1 MSQQST
7 LPLPRWVGLFANE
20 VVGAMQ
26 LLGIIMG
33 SWDLLGTGN
42 GVYTIVYLPRYQ
54 RYPKIL
60 DLPMIQICC
69 FGRWKDWKAQTSE
82 CSRTVVLIL

>member
-1 MSQQST
+1 MFWFVPMSQQST

-42 GVYTIVYLPRYQ
+42 GVYTIVYHCIPTKI
-54 RYPKIL
+54 PKISKDIGSPNDPNL
-60 DLPMIQICC
+60 LL
-69 FGRWKDWKAQTSE
+69 WKMERLESPD
-82 CSRTVVLIL
+82 V